1 MVIILQNY
9 RRIDRYAQGVHA
21 EVCALKHLEK
31 MGMICIAK
39 RLKTPYGEIDLL
51 MQDKQTLVAV
61 EVKYRQ
67 SLNQAAYS
75 IKPKQQLRI
84 QQAFAY
90 WISQHTTYRDSPP
103 FQRFDV
109 VLVCPGY
116 KIIHYQNAWT
126 SEISN

>member
-1 MVIILQNY
+1 MQHY
-9 RRIDRYAQGVHA
+9 REIDHYALGMQA
-21 EVCALKHLEK
+21 EAYALKHLEK

-51 MQDKQTLVAV
+51 MQDEQTLVAV

-67 SLNQAAYS
+67 SLSQAAYS

-84 QQAFAY
+84 QQAFSY

-116 KIIHYQNAWT
+116 RVSHYENAWI
-126 SEISN
+126 SEVSN